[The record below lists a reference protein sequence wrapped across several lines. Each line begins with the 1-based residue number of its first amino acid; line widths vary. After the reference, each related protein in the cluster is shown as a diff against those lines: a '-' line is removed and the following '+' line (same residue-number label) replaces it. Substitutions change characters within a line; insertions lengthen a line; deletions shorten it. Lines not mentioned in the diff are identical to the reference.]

1 MNANTLTERYVHEVV
16 RRIPT
21 DQRDDVADEL
31 RAVIV
36 DTVEARG
43 ASEHEVLTEMGDPIR
58 LAARYADR
66 PLALIGPGLYPAYA
80 RTLKVLLAGVL
91 PVVVAASMAVEVLDG
106 GGVASAIGSG
116 IGALLAVGAQ
126 MIAWLTAV
134 FAVVERSRS
143 LDRMFRGTEGWTPDD
158 LPDAPQTEK
167 AAGVGTLA
175 SAALSTL
182 LLALII
188 WQHVAEPYRADGDHM
203 PVLDPALWSGW
214 IWPILAGLAGTALC
228 ELVRVAV
235 HRWTVPLAAA
245 YTAAE
250 ALFAFSLIWVLH
262 KQALFNPDFLAT
274 VNDGKGWTV
283 PEALYTGTILV
294 VLAVSV
300 TEVVGCFRET
310 RETRD

>member
-16 RRIPT
+16 RRIPS
-21 DQRDDVADEL
+21 DQRDDIAEEL
-31 RAVIV
+31 RAVIA

-43 ASEHEVLTEMGDPIR
+43 ATAREVLTEMGDPIH

-66 PLALIGPGLYPAYA
+66 PLGLIGPGLYPAYA

-91 PVVVAASMAVEVLDG
+91 PVVVAVSMAVEVFDG
-106 GGVASAIGSG
+106 GGVASAIGG
-116 IGALLAVGAQ
+116 GVGALLAVGAQ

-143 LDRMFRGTEGWTPDD
+143 LGRLFRGTEGWTPDD

-167 AAGVGTLA
+167 AAGRGVLA
-175 SAALSTL
+175 SAAVSTL
-182 LLALII
+182 LLALIV
-188 WQHVAEPYRADGDHM
+188 WQHVAEPYRTGGDRM
-203 PVLDPALWSGW
+203 PILDPALWSGW
-214 IWPILAGLAGTALC
+214 IWPILVGLAGTVLF
-228 ELVRVAV
+228 ELVRVAA

-245 YTAAE
+245 YAAAE

-262 KQALFNPDFLAT
+262 RQALFNPDFLAT

-283 PEALYTGTILV
+283 PEAFYTGTILV
-294 VLAVSV
+294 VLAISA
-300 TEVVGCFRET
+300 TEILGRFRDT
-310 RETRD
+310 RP

>member
-16 RRIPT
+16 RRIPA
-21 DQRDDVADEL
+21 DQRDDVAEEL
-31 RAVIV
+31 RAVIA
-36 DTVEARG
+36 DTTEARG
-43 ASEHEVLTEMGDPIR
+43 ATEHEVLTEMGDPIR

-66 PLALIGPGLYPAYA
+66 PLALIGPDLYPAYA

-91 PVVVAASMAVEVLDG
+91 PVVVAASMAVDVLDG
-106 GGVASAIGSG
+106 GDVGSAIGDG

-126 MIAWLTAV
+126 MIAWLTVV

-143 LDRMFRGTEGWTPDD
+143 LDRLFRGTEGWTPDD

-167 AAGVGTLA
+167 AASASTLA
-175 SAALSTL
+175 SAAFSTL

-203 PVLDPALWSGW
+203 PILDPALWSGW
-214 IWPILAGLAGTALC
+214 IWPILAGLAGTVLC

-235 HRWTVPLAAA
+235 RRWTVPLATA
-245 YTAAE
+245 YAAAE
-250 ALFAFSLIWVLH
+250 ALFAASLIWVLH
-262 KQALFNPDFLAT
+262 QQSLFNPDFLAT

-283 PEALYTGTILV
+283 PDEFYTATILV
-294 VLAVSV
+294 VLVISA
-300 TEVVGCFRET
+300 TEVIGCFRQT
-310 RETRD
+310 RT

>member
-16 RRIPT
+16 RRIPA
-21 DQRDDVADEL
+21 DQRDDVAEEL
-31 RAVIV
+31 RAVIA

-43 ASEHEVLTEMGDPIR
+43 ATEREVVTEMGDPIR

-66 PLALIGPGLYPAYA
+66 PLALIGPGLYPAYV
-80 RTLKVLLAGVL
+80 RTLKVLLGGVL
-91 PVVVAASMAVEVLDG
+91 PVVVAASMAVEVLNG
-106 GGVASAIGSG
+106 GGVASAIGTG
-116 IGALLAVGAQ
+116 IGALLTVGAQ
-126 MIAWLTAV
+126 MIAWLTGV

-143 LDRMFRGTEGWTPDD
+143 LDRLFRGTQSWTPDD
-158 LPDAPQTEK
+158 LPDAPRSAE
-167 AAGVGTLA
+167 ASRGVLA
-175 SAALSTL
+175 SAALSTA

-188 WQHVAEPYRADGDHM
+188 WQHVAEPYDADGDRM

-235 HRWTVPLAAA
+235 HRWTVPLAAVYA
-245 YTAAE
+245 AAE
-250 ALFAFSLIWVLH
+250 AVFAFSLIWVLH
-262 KQALFNPDFLAT
+262 RQALFNPDFLAT

-283 PEALYTGTILV
+283 PDSLYISTILV

-300 TEVVGCFRET
+300 SEVVGCFRQA
-310 RETRD
+310 RN